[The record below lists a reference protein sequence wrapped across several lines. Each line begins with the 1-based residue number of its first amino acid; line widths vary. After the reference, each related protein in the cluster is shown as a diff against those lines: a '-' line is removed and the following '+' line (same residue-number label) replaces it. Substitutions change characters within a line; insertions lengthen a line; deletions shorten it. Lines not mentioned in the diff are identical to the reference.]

1 MDVGHIKIH
10 ILSFHTNSRR
20 FHMNTDYLFLGDS
33 ITDSNHLW
41 LPETNGLGDGYVAIL
56 ADRLGPDARITNK
69 GIDGFTVAAL
79 LERLQRGFLKAHPD
93 VISLLIGINDIGVAL
108 NTGVTLEELH
118 FAENYREVL
127 QRLLNTGANRL
138 CSGPFIFPHPQKY
151 QIWIPYVL
159 ELEQIMEE
167 ICSSLSVP
175 FIPLHSYLTS
185 LVKNGDYDAVTVDG
199 IHLTTYGHEMLA
211 EYLLPHLLF

>member
-1 MDVGHIKIH
+1 
-10 ILSFHTNSRR
+10 
-20 FHMNTDYLFLGDS
+20 MNTDYLFLGDS

-127 QRLLNTGANRL
+127 QRLLNTGANLL

-159 ELEQIMEE
+159 ELEQIMGE
-167 ICSSLSVP
+167 ICESLSVS

-185 LVKNGDYDAVTVDG
+185 LVKNGDYDAVTTDG
-199 IHLTTYGHEMLA
+199 IHLTAYGHKMLA
-211 EYLLPHLLF
+211 EYLLPHFLSLPQTEAPSV

>member
-1 MDVGHIKIH
+1 M
-10 ILSFHTNSRR
+10 LPYWQ
-20 FHMNTDYLFLGDS
+20 TDWDRM
-33 ITDSNHLW
+33 
-41 LPETNGLGDGYVAIL
+41 PGL
-56 ADRLGPDARITNK
+56 R
-69 GIDGFTVAAL
+69 IDGFTVAAL

-127 QRLLNTGANRL
+127 QRLLNTGASLL

-199 IHLTTYGHEMLA
+199 IHLTTYGNEMLA